1 VERSAKRERILD
13 GMLEAVGEV
22 GYERT
27 SVRTVLGR
35 TKLYRQAFYD
45 HFSSKEDC
53 YLQAYDYAVGRV
65 EAGLR
70 AAAAGERG
78 WTGQL
83 RAGLGALLDFL
94 DTEPDVGRALI
105 VEVHP
110 AGGDALA
117 KRAAALQRAREFLER
132 GRSAAS
138 SNGSEAP
145 PIAPEAIAS
154 GIHTVVHSRLAAGES
169 KGFRLLL
176 GDLMYIAVLP
186 YFGPEVARA
195 EMNAVSV

>member
-1 VERSAKRERILD
+1 
-13 GMLEAVGEV
+13 MLEAVGEV
-22 GYERT
+22 GYEET

-35 TKLYRQAFYD
+35 TELYRQAFYD

-53 YLQAYDYAVGRV
+53 YLQAYDYAVARI

-78 WTGQL
+78 WARQL

-94 DTEPDVGRALI
+94 DTEPNVGRALI

-110 AGGDALA
+110 AGDQALA
-117 KRAAALQRAREFLER
+117 KRAAALQRAREFLDR
-132 GRSAAS
+132 GRSAGS
-138 SNGSEAP
+138 SNGSEPP
-145 PIAPEAIAS
+145 PITPEAIAS
-154 GIHTVVHSRLAAGES
+154 GIHMVVHSRLAAGES
-169 KGFRLLL
+169 NGFRLLL
-176 GDLMYIAVLP
+176 GELMYIAVLP

-195 EMNAVSV
+195 EMSAETV